1 MVVLLNLMINGL
13 YIYFLISI
21 LISQYYNIKR
31 FLKVIFFNFL
41 KKENLILFACSSL
54 SFCFYFVSKYLFYL
68 VSFWFLVIF
77 FFINKPIIFKF
88 TRRNIL
94 LYIVSFLLGGLIL
107 SFTTL
112 GALLSL
118 LIGYYLLLPF
128 EFLNNKRYKR
138 KAKEKLES
146 LDIKVIGIT
155 GSYGK
160 TTFKNMLYHVLK
172 TTFNVSMPKGNI
184 NTPLGICK
192 FINNSL
198 KDNVEVLLLELGI
211 DEVKGMKKFKD
222 FLSLDIGVITSIGEN
237 HLSTFK
243 SIENTKKAKLKIS
256 ELLKK
261 DGKLYLNKDSFYLKN
276 ISLKENYEYFSNE
289 EYVEK
294 EITIEG
300 VNITYNDKEIRVPLY
315 GSYVYSYINGII
327 KISEFLGIN
336 KDFIALGLSEIKP
349 IDRRLQLLKYKDGY
363 IINDS
368 YNINLSG
375 VKESL
380 TLLKGLS
387 GSKVVVLGGIIEQG
401 KYYYLNNV
409 RLSNLLS
416 GMEVIFV
423 GSNNHPLISN
433 HNFSKLFITSSLSQA
448 YKLIEENNY
457 KNVLLLAKSEDI
469 FLK

>member
-1 MVVLLNLMINGL
+1 MWILFNLMINGL
-13 YIYFLISI
+13 YIYFFISI
-21 LISQYYNIKR
+21 LINQYYSIKR
-31 FLKVIFFNFL
+31 FFKVILFNFI
-41 KKENLILFACSSL
+41 KKENLILFLCSSI
-54 SFCFYFVSKYLFYL
+54 SFYFYFINKYLFYL

-77 FFINKPIIFKF
+77 YFINRPIYFKL

-94 LYIVSFLLGGLIL
+94 LYLVSFLLGGLIL

-118 LIGYYLLLPF
+118 LIGCYLLLPF
-128 EFLNNKRYKR
+128 ELLNNKRYKR

-198 KDNVEVLLLELGI
+198 KDNVEVLILELGI
-211 DEVKGMKKFKD
+211 DEVNGMEKFKD
-222 FLSLDIGVITSIGEN
+222 FISLDIGIITSIGEN

-256 ELLKK
+256 ELLKEE
-261 DGKLYLNKDSFYLKN
+261 GKLFLNEDSFYLKN
-276 ISLKENYEYFSNE
+276 IHLKDNYEYFSSK
-289 EYVEK
+289 EYLEK
-294 EITIEG
+294 DITLAG
-300 VNITYNDKEIRVPLY
+300 VNISYNDKEIKIPLY
-315 GSYVYSYINGII
+315 GSYVYSYIDGII
-327 KISEFLGIN
+327 KISEFLGVT
-336 KDFIALGLSEIKP
+336 KDYIALGLSEIRP
-349 IDRRLQLLKYKDGY
+349 LERRLQLLKYKDGY
-363 IINDS
+363 LINDS
-368 YNINLSG
+368 YNINLNG

-380 TLLKGLS
+380 ALLKGLP

-409 RLSNLLS
+409 RLSSLLS
-416 GMEVIFV
+416 GMDVIFV
-423 GSNNHPLISN
+423 GSNNHPLIMN
-433 HNFSKLFITSSLSQA
+433 HQFRKLFITYSLSQA